1 MTVVDRFSKGAHFR
15 TRPTHF
21 TAHTMAQMFIDLVC
35 KLYGFPRSLISD
47 RDPIFVSRFWSELF
61 RLSDTKLCM
70 SIAYHPQSDGQ
81 TEVLNCIIEQYLRS
95 FVHHKPSQQGKFL
108 CLAEWCCNTTC
119 HSSTNLSLYEV
130 TYGKPPLGILAYL
143 PSSSSVEVVDF
154 LLTSRQQMFE
164 TLR

>member
-1 MTVVDRFSKGAHFR
+1 
-15 TRPTHF
+15 
-21 TAHTMAQMFIDLVC
+21 MAQMFIDLVC

-95 FVHHKPSQQGKFL
+95 FVHHKPSQ
-108 CLAEWCCNTTC
+108 
-119 HSSTNLSLYEV
+119 
-130 TYGKPPLGILAYL
+130 
-143 PSSSSVEVVDF
+143 
-154 LLTSRQQMFE
+154 
-164 TLR
+164 